1 MFPKKGKVFPGV
13 SDPENG
19 ESSYAAMIATAL
31 QTELGNTHRA
41 AKTLMRWTGASER
54 TVKHWLSG
62 FHGPGGDYLIAL
74 MRESEAV
81 LETVLTAS
89 GRRDAVVAARMLA
102 AQDTMLEAMAMA
114 ERERVDQAR
123 IRSVGDIQGGN
134 EAVAGSYE
142 LENDRINDAVKDPV
156 TPVAED
162 GVNPRQRWYLEALA
176 AGRKV
181 RAADLQH
188 RWHVSEKTAR
198 RDLAALK
205 MFGMIEFVGP
215 FRTGRYRL
223 IR

>member
-1 MFPKKGKVFPGV
+1 MIPKKGKVFPGV
-13 SDPENG
+13 SVPENG

-62 FHGPGGDYLIAL
+62 HHGPGGDYLIAL

-89 GRRDAVVAARMLA
+89 GRRDAVVAARILA
-102 AQDTMLEAMAMA
+102 AHATMLEAMAMV
-114 ERERVDQAR
+114 EHERVDQSR
-123 IRSVGDIQGGN
+123 IRPVGDSRGGN
-134 EAVAGSYE
+134 EAVAGSHE
-142 LENDRINDAVKDPV
+142 LENDRINDPVNDPA

-162 GVNPRQRWYLEALA
+162 GVSPRQRWYLEALA
-176 AGRKV
+176 AGREV

-188 RWHVSEKTAR
+188 RWRVSEKTAR

-205 MFGMIEFVGP
+205 MSGMIEFVGP